1 MNWAIDLGEAKSHLD
16 PHMVRRHG
24 ALILATIFACWLL
37 WTQANHPL
45 WQPHIVVD
53 PVVYWQ
59 RALSFHESGGTWAPM
74 GMNEYQPGAL
84 WFFAGVMAASGGAGE
99 FDVFFGALMAANLL
113 LLAAHVALA
122 RIFASARA
130 AWLMLLF
137 ALLVGPI
144 LLCRFE
150 LLVSLLVLIAWVF
163 WQRGIF
169 APSAVILGMATA
181 TKVYPVLLLPLLTVA
196 AWREGKWSRAGA
208 VAFAWLAAGVLVA
221 GSLAIFGSGWSD
233 IAAAIHF
240 HFDKPFG
247 VEGLLGSGIPV
258 LQSVL
263 GIPLRMAPRNGIH
276 GFESDLGALPTFLL
290 EWCWLGAFAAVAWLI
305 VSRCPCTERCAAPG
319 AIFVLFGWYVLLGKL
334 TAPQYAWWALPFL
347 ALAPVSFLSRAEWK
361 FLLGLLT
368 VALVAAQ
375 LVYPLNYSE
384 LLGCFS
390 GNYMGNRIFLL
401 NAAKNVFWFAA
412 MIVATCGLL
421 RMKSESC
428 VSQTA
433 ISP

>member
-1 MNWAIDLGEAKSHLD
+1 VNWAIDLVWAKSHLD
-16 PHMVRRHG
+16 PHMVRWHG
-24 ALILATIFACWLL
+24 ILIFATIFVSWLL

-99 FDVFFGALMAANLL
+99 FDGFLRALMVANLL

-122 RIFASARA
+122 RIFVSVRA

-150 LLVSLLVLIAWVF
+150 LVVSLLVLLAWIF
-163 WQRGIF
+163 WRRGLF
-169 APSAVILGMATA
+169 MPACFLLGTATA
-181 TKVYPVLLLPLLTVA
+181 TKVYPVLFVPLLLVA
-196 AWREGKWSRAGA
+196 AWREGRVKQSCAA
-208 VAFAWLAAGVLVA
+208 VFAWLCGGFFIAGAL
-221 GSLAIFGSGWSD
+221 GLFGCDWDD
-233 IAAAIHF
+233 IAAAMRF

-247 VEGLLGSGIPV
+247 VEGLLGSGIPL
-258 LQSVL
+258 LQGLL

-276 GFESDLGALPTFLL
+276 GFESDLGSAATFVL
-290 EWCWLGAFAAVAWLI
+290 EWCWLLAFLAVVWAI
-305 VSRCPCTERCAAPG
+305 IARCPRSERCAAPG
-319 AIFVLFGWYVLLGKL
+319 ALFVLFGWYVLLGKL

-347 ALAPVSFLSRAEWK
+347 ALAPAAWMTRGEWRT
-361 FLLGLLT
+361 LLVTLIA
-368 VALVAAQ
+368 ALVAAQ
-375 LVYPLNYSE
+375 FVYPLNYSE
-384 LLGCFS
+384 FLECFNGS
-390 GNYMGNRIFLL
+390 YLSNRIYWL
-401 NAAKNVFWFAA
+401 NVLKNILWLCVLVITTRA
-412 MIVATCGLL
+412 LL
-421 RMKSESC
+421 RC
-428 VSQTA
+428 TA
-433 ISP
+433 DPTPSSDRAT

>member
-1 MNWAIDLGEAKSHLD
+1 MNWAIDLVWAKSHLD
-16 PHMVRRHG
+16 PHMVRWHG
-24 ALILATIFACWLL
+24 ILIFATIFVSWLL

-45 WQPHIVVD
+45 WHLHIVVD

-59 RALSFHESGGTWAPM
+59 RALAFHESGGTWAPM

-99 FDVFFGALMAANLL
+99 FDGFLRALMVANLL

-122 RIFASARA
+122 RIFVSVRA

-150 LLVSLLVLIAWVF
+150 LLVSFLVLAAWVF

-169 APSAVILGMATA
+169 VPSAVILGMAAA

-196 AWREGKWSRAGA
+196 SWLEGKWSRAGA
-208 VAFAWLAAGVLVA
+208 VVFAWLGGGVLVA

-233 IAAAIHF
+233 IVAAIHF

-276 GFESDLGALPTFLL
+276 GFESDLGALPTLLL
-290 EWCWLGAFAAVAWLI
+290 EWSWLGAFAAVAWLI
-305 VSRCPCTERCAAPG
+305 VSSCPRAERCAAPG

-347 ALAPVSFLSRAEWK
+347 ALAPASFLSRGEWK
-361 FLLGLLT
+361 SLLVLLT
-368 VALVAAQ
+368 FALVAAQ
-375 LVYPLNYSE
+375 VVYPLNYSE
-384 LLGCFS
+384 FLGCFS
-390 GNYMGNRIFLL
+390 GNYLGNRIFLL
-401 NAAKNVFWFAA
+401 NAAKNVFWLAA
-412 MIVATCGLL
+412 MIVATRGLL
-421 RMKSESC
+421 CMKSKSS
-428 VSQTA
+428 VPQTA
-433 ISP
+433 IAP